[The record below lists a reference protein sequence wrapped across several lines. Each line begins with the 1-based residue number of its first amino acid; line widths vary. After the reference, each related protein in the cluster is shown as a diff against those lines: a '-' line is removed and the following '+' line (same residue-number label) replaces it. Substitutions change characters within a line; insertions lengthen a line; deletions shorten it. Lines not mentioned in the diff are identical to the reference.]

1 MTYKKNICMIFTA
14 IMVVCVI
21 FLCSCVNNYSSV
33 EPISKTEY
41 MLGTICTIT
50 VYDDKREAVIDAAF
64 NRIKEIEN
72 KMSVNKSG
80 TELDAVADYAGKN
93 FVKVS
98 DDTFYVLKK
107 GKYYSQKSSGAFD
120 ITIGPLVK
128 LWGIGT
134 DHARLPSQQEINEKK
149 VLVNYEDLI
158 LDEENKKVMLAKS
171 GMSLDLGGI
180 AKGYSADE
188 AARILKE
195 KGVKHAIIN
204 LGGNVVVINNNINGK
219 PWNIGIQNPFEAT
232 GKEVGTIKVT
242 NKTVVTSGIY
252 ERYLEENGKKYHHIL
267 NPFTGYPMDN
277 NLASVTLVTNV
288 SIDADAMTKN
298 IFYLGVDKGMKYVKT
313 IQGLDAIFIT
323 KNKEIYITDGL
334 KNNFNVDDS
343 SFKLMNIK

>member
-1 MTYKKNICMIFTA
+1 MACKKNKYMIFISI
-14 IMVVCVI
+14 IMVCVI
-21 FLCSCVNNYSSV
+21 FLCSCVNKYSSV
-33 EPISKTEY
+33 EPIAKTEY

-50 VYDDKREAVIDAAF
+50 VYDGKKDTAIDKAF

-80 TELDAVADYAGKN
+80 TELDKVADSAGKN

-107 GKYYSQKSSGAFD
+107 GKYYSEKSSGAFD

-134 DHARLPSQQEINEKK
+134 DHAKLPSRQEIDEKK
-149 VLVNYEDLI
+149 VLVNYKELI
-158 LDEENKKVMLAKS
+158 LDERNHKVMLERQ

-195 KGVKHAIIN
+195 EGIKHAIIN

-219 PWNIGIQNPFEAT
+219 PWNIGIQNPFEDN
-232 GKEVGTIKVT
+232 GKEMGVIKVT
-242 NKTVVTSGIY
+242 DKTVVTSGIY
-252 ERYLEENGKKYHHIL
+252 ERYLEKNGKKYHHIL

-277 NLASVTLVTNV
+277 NLASVTLVTDV

-298 IFYLGVDKGMKYVKT
+298 IFYLGVDKGINYVKT
-313 IQGLDAIFIT
+313 IKGLDAIFVT
-323 KNKEIYITDGL
+323 KDKKVYVTNGL
-334 KNNFNVDDS
+334 KSNFNLDDS
-343 SFKLMNIK
+343 NFTLMNNK